1 MERELSL
8 QAPLISLDR
17 MLSHDRDRALGA
29 IASMFSQNHQLLLEA
44 NTLDLEAFQVR
55 GEAAGSGH
63 SVPLDWFRLTK
74 EQINRWIGA
83 LEAMAGLPDPL
94 RQMAG
99 FYSPVNVTGCRS
111 GRWG

>member
-1 MERELSL
+1 MSS
-8 QAPLISLDR
+8 Q
-17 MLSHDRDRALGA
+17 DRDRALGA
-29 IASMFSQNHQLLLEA
+29 IATAFSQNHQLLLEA
-44 NTLDLEAFQVR
+44 NTLDLEAFQIR
-55 GEAAGSGH
+55 KTESY

-99 FYSPVNVTGCRS
+99 FYCPNSIATS
-111 GRWG
+111 AD